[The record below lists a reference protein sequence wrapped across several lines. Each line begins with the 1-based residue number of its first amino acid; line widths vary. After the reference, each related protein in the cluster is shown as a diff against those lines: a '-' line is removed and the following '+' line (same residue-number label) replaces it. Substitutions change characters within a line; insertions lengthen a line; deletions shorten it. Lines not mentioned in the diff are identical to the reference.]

1 MILKSIINN
10 FISSEKDY
18 PYLSVFTAGLYPFL
32 HYFNS
37 NLHIANSWQQLVFMV
52 ILCFIAPLV
61 LLWLSKF
68 IFKWDYLK
76 SYQPY
81 RLTILN
87 MTVFLGLIVLL
98 VLSLNKKATV
108 LLIGLTII
116 IACMLGRFL
125 FKHLK
130 KIVILQFI
138 MAAISG
144 FTLLPILSFALK
156 QSNEDWATVSN
167 SLLEAKFKF
176 TPNIF
181 VIQPDGYANRSEMNK
196 QPYSYDNSSFYD
208 YLDAEKFTYYDHFR
222 SNYYSTMTSNSS
234 MFAMKHHYYSN
245 TYENLKTFNANN
257 AIIGGHSNALKILK
271 NNNYKTHLIT
281 DNSYFLIDRE
291 LSIYDYCNVK
301 PLQVSFIDTGSVNRN
316 ILEDFGS
323 VLDTLKSSKNFFFIE
338 KTIPSHIM
346 YLKSKSFGVEKER
359 KLYLEKVQ
367 QTNEWLKNLIKKIKE
382 YDDDA
387 LIIIVA
393 DHGGFV
399 GLNYTME
406 AVNKELNAEETRS
419 VFTSMLSI
427 KWPSNIAS
435 HELEFNSNVNLFRTV
450 FYSLSHNEE
459 FLKTKEPN
467 YSYIPLYENGIAN
480 YYKCIDDK
488 GHIVFDK
495 IRIK

>member
-1 MILKSIINN
+1 MILKSVINN
-10 FISSEKDY
+10 FISSEKGY

-32 HYFNS
+32 HYFSN
-37 NLHIANSWQQLVFMV
+37 NLHIANSWQQLVFMA

-61 LLWLSKF
+61 LLWLSKL

-87 MTVFLGLIVLL
+87 ITVFLGLIVLL
-98 VLSLNKKATV
+98 VLSLNKKVTL
-108 LLIGLTII
+108 LLIALTII
-116 IACMLGRFL
+116 IAFILGRFL
-125 FKHLK
+125 FKHLN
-130 KIVILQFI
+130 KIIILQLI

-144 FTLLPILSFALK
+144 FTLLPVLSFALQ
-156 QSNEDWATVSN
+156 QSNEDWAKVPN
-167 SLLEAKFKF
+167 SLLEVKFKF

-208 YLDAEKFTYYDHFR
+208 YLNVEKFTYYDHFR
-222 SNYYSTMTSNSS
+222 SNYYSTMSSNSS

-245 TYENLKTFNANN
+245 TYNLKTFNANN

-281 DNSYFLIDRE
+281 DNSYFLIDKE
-291 LSIYDYCNVK
+291 VSIYDYCNVK
-301 PLQVSFIDTGSVNRN
+301 PLQVSFIRTGSVNRN
-316 ILEDFGS
+316 ILEDFS
-323 VLDTLKSSKNFFFIE
+323 SILDTLQGSKNFFFIE

-359 KLYLEKVQ
+359 ELYLERVQ

-399 GLNYTME
+399 GLNYTIE
-406 AVNKELNAEETRS
+406 AVNKKLNAEETRS

-427 KWPSNIAS
+427 KWPSNIAGD
-435 HELEFNSNVNLFRTV
+435 ELEFNSNVNLFRTV
-450 FYSLSHNEE
+450 FYSLSHNEG
-459 FLKTKEPN
+459 FLKTKEPD
-467 YSYIPLYENGIAN
+467 YSYIPLYENGKVN
-480 YYKCIDDK
+480 YYKCIDNK

-495 IRIK
+495 TRIE